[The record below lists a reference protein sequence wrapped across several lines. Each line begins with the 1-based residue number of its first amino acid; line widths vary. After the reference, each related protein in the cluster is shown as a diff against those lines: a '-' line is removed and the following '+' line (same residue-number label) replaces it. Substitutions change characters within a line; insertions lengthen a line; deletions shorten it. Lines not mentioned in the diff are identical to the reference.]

1 MDARNPQYSLI
12 LLLLLANRLPAL
24 AQGPPALKV
33 VGNQLRTADGR
44 VARLRGV
51 NIPSLEWDKA
61 STCRSRSRRP
71 SAIGGPTSF
80 ACRCRR
86 TAGSGTR
93 RTRRTAASIIARPR
107 DFVDKAAG
115 LNCYVI
121 LDLHW
126 NDGGVWGQH
135 IGQHKMP
142 DDLSLEFWKAAAAA
156 YAGQSNVL
164 LGLYNEPHD
173 IPWQV
178 WQDGGHVSEADKK
191 IAPGGKLEYRT
202 PGMQKLLGA
211 CRAGSAENV
220 AVVGGLDWAYDLTGI
235 VKGHA
240 LSDPKGNGVVYD
252 THIYPMKKW
261 FTHGTTK
268 SQDWDRLLLPT
279 AAKYPGHRRRI
290 RRRQG
295 QLRGQGAG
303 IRRIRTVCLG
313 SAGACTRGAKPCLIK
328 DWNYT
333 PTVFGELVKKSAL
346 RGADAKRSR
355 RCASRARLSLYRRHR
370 NRALAGNAFLSLQTK
385 LDCLQTVLAR
395 HGGSRFERIES
406 AKSLTASASS

>member
-1 MDARNPQYSLI
+1 MNARNLRYSLI
-12 LLLLLANRLPAL
+12 VLLLLASRLPAL
-24 AQGPPALKV
+24 AHGPPALKV

-44 VARLRGV
+44 VAHLRGL
-51 NIPSLEWDKA
+51 NIPSLEWGQGEHLSQSLAAAVGDWKANIVRLPLSQDRWFGHTTDKKD
-61 STCRSRSRRP
+61 
-71 SAIGGPTSF
+71 GGVHYRKTV
-80 ACRCRR
+80 
-86 TAGSGTR
+86 
-93 RTRRTAASIIARPR
+93 R
-107 DFVDKAAG
+107 DFVETRPPG
-115 LNCYVI
+115 SNCYVI

-126 NDGGVWGQH
+126 NDGGVWNAQH
-135 IGQHKMP
+135 PGQHKMP

-178 WQDGGHVSEADKK
+178 WHDGGQVSEADKK
-191 IAPGGKLEYRT
+191 APGSKLEYHT

-211 CRAGSAENV
+211 CRAAGAKNV

-279 AAKYPGHRRRI
+279 AAKCPVIIGEFGDGKDNY
-290 RRRQG
+290 
-295 QLRGQGAG
+295 AG
-303 IRRIRTVCLG
+303 KVLEFADQNHLPWIGWCMHT
-313 SAGACTRGAKPCLIK
+313 GAKPCLIK

-333 PTVFGELVKKSAL
+333 PTAFGE
-346 RGADAKRSR
+346 
-355 RCASRARLSLYRRHR
+355 
-370 NRALAGNAFLSLQTK
+370 
-385 LDCLQTVLAR
+385 TV
-395 HGGSRFERIES
+395 
-406 AKSLTASASS
+406 